1 MARPKQG
8 RPEPQLREYRLR
20 AHLTQEEVAA
30 TIGANAELVR
40 KHERGLA
47 RPTEH
52 YRKRYCELYKADE
65 VQLGLRAP
73 ERVSAE
79 AEEVVDVLARI
90 RRLETSRI
98 GADML
103 LGLGLAVEDIIDR
116 YERVGPAL
124 VGRCAN
130 ARHWMGSSTT
140 AAVARSGNSCS
151 AWRARPQRSSG
162 TSP

>member
-1 MARPKQG
+1 MARPKQD

-52 YRKRYCELYKADE
+52 YRKRYCELYRADE

-79 AEEVVDVLARI
+79 AEEIVDVLARI

-98 GADML
+98 GTDML

-116 YERVGPAL
+116 YERVGPAQL
-124 VGRCAN
+124 VRPLTDQRKALDGLIDGCRN
-130 ARHWMGSSTT
+130 SS
-140 AAVARSGNSCS
+140 
-151 AWRARPQRSSG
+151 QRQQL
-162 TSP
+162 